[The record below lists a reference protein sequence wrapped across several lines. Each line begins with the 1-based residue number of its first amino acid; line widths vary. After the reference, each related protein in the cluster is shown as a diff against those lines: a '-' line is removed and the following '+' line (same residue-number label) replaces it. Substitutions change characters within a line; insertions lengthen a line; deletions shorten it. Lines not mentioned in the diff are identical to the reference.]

1 MNYKI
6 VAIVFIILTIIGFS
20 TFAYDQYYVIPSQQ
34 SQLATANQDLAAV
47 AQKLDSITAELAQIN
62 SSLMSSQSGITS
74 LNSSIIT
81 ENSQLQSLANQLIS
95 APRVG
100 LISSEA
106 TVTKY
111 YVPLMNEVTSIN
123 MSGYIFYL
131 GTMNGTPVV
140 VTESLPRQAGTAQTT
155 TIMDTRF
162 NIIANIFTG
171 IAGSRNPNIYM
182 GDVFVAAFTVDKS
195 AFHYHRDYIS
205 PYDIPIEFASNGS
218 FISTYTF
225 PSSYGLV
232 QLAATYNGLGTTNI
246 SMITGNST
254 LTGAIQAK
262 MVVGVD
268 GSANLWTNNLGW
280 LKFENALYQTDAGE
294 DNAYGFS
301 SVNLAYGVPCLVL
314 QGISNSKFY
323 PSPYNGGIAEQRV
336 AEVAVYVIDNFNQIN
351 MAQLNSPAAFSQLSA
366 ISNAYTYGYIV
377 ANKIF
382 TSNPSSSINVTEIVY
397 TAQNG
402 STITVT
408 NMGAMN
414 NEYTYPTVAP

>member
-1 MNYKI
+1 MNFKI
-6 VAIVFIILTIIGFS
+6 LAIAFIILTIIGFS
-20 TFAYDQYYVIPSQQ
+20 MFAYDQYYIMPSQQ
-34 SQLATANQDLAAV
+34 SQLANANQDLAAV
-47 AQKLDSITAELAQIN
+47 AQKLDSLSAELAQIN
-62 SSLMSSQSGITS
+62 SSLISSQSGITS
-74 LNSSIIT
+74 LNSSVIA
-81 ENSQLQSLANQLIS
+81 ENSQLQALADQLIS

-111 YVPLMNEVTSIN
+111 YVPLMQGVTSIN
-123 MSGYIFYL
+123 MSGYTFYL

-162 NIIANIFTG
+162 NVIANIFTG
-171 IAGSRNPNIYM
+171 IAGARNPNIYM
-182 GDVFVAAFTVDKS
+182 GDVLVAAFSVDKA
-195 AFHYHRDYIS
+195 AFHYHRNYIS

-232 QLAATYNGLGTTNI
+232 QLAATYADLGTTNI
-246 SMITGNST
+246 STITGNSSA
-254 LTGAIQAK
+254 TGFIQAK
-262 MVVGVD
+262 IVIGVD

-280 LKFENALYQTDAGE
+280 LEFENALYQTDAGE

-323 PSPYNGGIAEQRV
+323 PSPYNGQLAEQRV
-336 AEVAVYVIDNFNQIN
+336 ANVAIYVISNFEQIN
-351 MAQLNSPAAFSQLSA
+351 MGLLESPATFNQLSS
-366 ISNAYTYGYIV
+366 ISNAHTYGYIV

-382 TSNPSSSINVTEIVY
+382 TSNPNTSINVTEIVY

-402 STITVT
+402 STVTVT
-408 NMGAMN
+408 NMGPMN
-414 NEYTYPTVAP
+414 NEYVYPTQLP